1 MYKTLWNIKTERDSK
16 QIFCY
21 HFGKRPYFPP
31 HFLKE
36 DNHYEIEM
44 VWNLKLIKTFKIF
57 LKCLFHKVDWIRY
70 CYDETYF
77 IQISFLLIGEGASP
91 LRKRQNF
98 RTYIVR
104 NLI

>member
-1 MYKTLWNIKTERDSK
+1 MYKTMWYIKTERGSK

-31 HFLKE
+31 HLLKE

-44 VWNLKLIKTFKIF
+44 IWNLKLIKTFKIF

-70 CYDETYF
+70 YYDETYF
-77 IQISFLLIGEGASP
+77 I
-91 LRKRQNF
+91 
-98 RTYIVR
+98 
-104 NLI
+104 